1 MIRASVL
8 FACLMVAGLAHASP
22 AKAREA
28 LPAETPPLLLLAIGD
43 SLGHGTMDATNNAW
57 ATGNAYL
64 HRVFLSLASV
74 ESVHFAQPFY
84 DLEENRI
91 QPATVPTNLAVD
103 GADVFSIE
111 GIQYG
116 KRVGSPVDFVS
127 PSLLADRWLPGRLED
142 DYDKVLYPTNVL
154 ARRPMSQVDAAV
166 WLVDEWAPRRGIE
179 RALSIIWIG
188 NNDSSTAALGQ
199 GGANPSF
206 LPIPLAQ
213 IAPAVDPLLFALL
226 FYGAAQGDVSFEPYT
241 VEAIERNL
249 SEVDDFAAQYDA
261 VLTRMIAETGASGV
275 DVDYFL
281 LTLPYYSAV
290 GYLMDSDD
298 IEFYLRKLD
307 PAYSVPP
314 SFGRV
319 NLPDEP
325 LSGDRISLL
334 TFGFMYALLATGYS
348 SDYVNTILEVQGAQ
362 KDGLVLSEAEQQI
375 IMARIDD
382 FNGTIHAIAQRSGD
396 SVHLVEIGE
405 LLNAGF
411 LGEIPIEV
419 NGRTLSRKWI
429 RGGGLTFD
437 GVHPNLTG
445 QSLIANFVLQALG
458 AVLGSSPPQYD
469 LSAVAAGDPY
479 WDSDGD
485 GFSPGPPWAASGIPE
500 LLHLFRDPD
509 DSSAAQQAVLPE
521 NVWEIISSVL
531 LEEILGLP
539 GIRAEAQR
547 RGVEAAF
554 R

>member
-1 MIRASVL
+1 MMRAGVL
-8 FACLMVAGLAHASP
+8 FLCLTAAGLAHAAP
-22 AKAREA
+22 TPVREA
-28 LPAETPPLLLLAIGD
+28 ERRPLLLLAIGD
-43 SLGHGTMDATNNAW
+43 SLGHGTMDATNNSW
-57 ATGNAYL
+57 ATENAYL
-64 HRVFLSLASV
+64 HRVYGALTSV
-74 ESVHFAQPFY
+74 ASVHFTQPFF

-91 QPATVPTNLAVD
+91 QPAVVPTNLAVD

-111 GIQYG
+111 GIEYG
-116 KRVGSPVDFVS
+116 KRVGSPVNSVS
-127 PSLLADRWLPGRLED
+127 SSLLADQWLPFRLED
-142 DYDKVLYPTNVL
+142 DYDKVLYPTNVH
-154 ARRPMSQVDAAV
+154 ARQPMSQVDSAI
-166 WLVDEWAPRRGIE
+166 WLIDRWAPRRRID
-179 RALSIIWIG
+179 RALAIIWIG

-206 LPIPLAQ
+206 LPIPLRQ
-213 IAPAVDPLLFALL
+213 IAPAVDPLLSALL
-226 FYGAAQGDVSFEPYT
+226 AFGKARGDVSFEPYT
-241 VEAIERNL
+241 VESIERNL

-261 VLTRMIAETGASGV
+261 VLTRMLAETGASDV

-307 PAYSVPP
+307 PGYSVPP
-314 SFGRV
+314 SFARV
-319 NLPDEP
+319 NLPEEP

-334 TFGFMYALLATGYS
+334 TFGFMYTLLATGYS
-348 SDYVNTILEVQGAQ
+348 SDYVNTVLEVRGTQ
-362 KDGLVLSEAEQQI
+362 KDGLVLSEAEQRI
-375 IMARIDD
+375 IMARIDE
-382 FNGTIHAIAQRSGD
+382 FNAIIHAIAERSGD

-405 LLNAGF
+405 LLNRGF

-445 QSLIANFVLQALG
+445 QSLIANFLLLALG
-458 AVLGSSPPQYD
+458 EVLGSAPPLYD
-469 LSAVAAGDPY
+469 LSAVASEDPY

-485 GFSPGPPWAASGIPE
+485 GFAPGPPWAAQGIPE

-509 DSSAAQQAVLPE
+509 DSSVAVQVALPE

-531 LEEILGLP
+531 LEEILGVP